1 MRVDEQEAPPAG
13 RIGRLARLSGPRAS
27 LGKITPVARDGLA
40 LVLSS
45 GLTSAV
51 GLLYWIVAA
60 RLFAPATVGVNSVAL
75 STMQLL
81 GGIAH
86 LNLTQALL
94 RFGAVAGR
102 HTRRLMLT
110 CYAVAAVVAALVG
123 LGYAAGAPRWAS
135 EMVDAVGYAPLLLFF
150 AVGTPVW
157 AIFSMQD
164 YLLTALKRATVV
176 PVENLVFALLKM
188 GLLLAA
194 VGMSSVFGIAVS
206 WVVATVLVVL
216 AVNVY
221 LLVRVIPRQAAGE
234 PLEPM
239 RPRTVA
245 RFVRSDYAGATLW
258 QIAMNGLPALVLARL
273 GAEEAAVYG
282 IVWTITISLY
292 LIPSGMSQSMIAHT
306 AGDPARAEA
315 ARRAM
320 VRRSLTMVLPAAAV
334 LSAGAYPVLWLF
346 GEQYAEQGAWAL
358 ALAALSAIPQV
369 ITQSRVAQARVQQR
383 MRVLVLLPGSLALG
397 VLVAAWLLMPVLGIT
412 GVALAWLVV
421 QSVGALVLL
430 AHHHRRARRS

>member
-1 MRVDEQEAPPAG
+1 VRVDEKEAPPAG
-13 RIGRLARLSGPRAS
+13 RVGRLARLSP
-27 LGKITPVARDGLA
+27 GKITPVARDGLA

-102 HTRRLMLT
+102 HTRRLMLA

-123 LGYAAGAPRWAS
+123 LGYAAGAPRWAP
-135 EMVDAVGYAPLLLFF
+135 EMVDAVGHAPLLLFF

-157 AIFSMQD
+157 AIFQMQD

-206 WVVATVLVVL
+206 WVVATVLIVL

>member
-1 MRVDEQEAPPAG
+1 VRVDEKEAPPAG
-13 RIGRLARLSGPRAS
+13 RVGRLARLSP
-27 LGKITPVARDGLA
+27 GKITPVARDGLA

-51 GLLYWIVAA
+51 GLLYWVVAA

-102 HTRRLMLT
+102 HTRRLMLA

-123 LGYAAGAPRWAS
+123 LGYAAGAPRWAP

-157 AIFSMQD
+157 AIFQMQD

-206 WVVATVLVVL
+206 WVVATVLIFL
-216 AVNVY
+216 ID
-221 LLVRVIPRQAAGE
+221 LL
-234 PLEPM
+234 
-239 RPRTVA
+239 
-245 RFVRSDYAGATLW
+245 
-258 QIAMNGLPALVLARL
+258 
-273 GAEEAAVYG
+273 
-282 IVWTITISLY
+282 
-292 LIPSGMSQSMIAHT
+292 
-306 AGDPARAEA
+306 
-315 ARRAM
+315 
-320 VRRSLTMVLPAAAV
+320 LTKIFI
-334 LSAGAYPVLWLF
+334 G
-346 GEQYAEQGAWAL
+346 QG
-358 ALAALSAIPQV
+358 
-369 ITQSRVAQARVQQR
+369 
-383 MRVLVLLPGSLALG
+383 GS
-397 VLVAAWLLMPVLGIT
+397 
-412 GVALAWLVV
+412 
-421 QSVGALVLL
+421 
-430 AHHHRRARRS
+430 

>member
-1 MRVDEQEAPPAG
+1 MRVDEKVTPPVG
-13 RIGRLARLSGPRAS
+13 RGRAEQPLLSKIKLAA
-27 LGKITPVARDGLA
+27 TNPVARDGLA

-45 GLTSAV
+45 ALTSAV
-51 GLLYWIVAA
+51 GLLYWVVAA
-60 RLFAPATVGVNSVAL
+60 RLFAPAVVGVNSVAL

-94 RFGAVAGR
+94 RFGPVAGR
-102 HTRRLMLT
+102 HTRRLMFA
-110 CYAVAAVVAALVG
+110 CYAVASVVAALVG
-123 LGYAAGAPRWAS
+123 LGYAAGAPRWAP
-135 EMVDAVGYAPLLLFF
+135 EMVDAVGYVPLLLFF
-150 AVGTPVW
+150 AVATPVW
-157 AIFSMQD
+157 AIFQMQD

-176 PVENLVFALLKM
+176 VVENLVFALLKM

-194 VGMSSVFGIAVS
+194 AGLAYVFGIAVS
-206 WVVATVLVVL
+206 WVAATVVIVL

-221 LLVRVIPRQAAGE
+221 LLVVAIPQHAVGE
-234 PLEPM
+234 PREPV

-258 QIAMNGLPALVLARL
+258 QVAMNGLPALVLARL
-273 GAEEAAVYG
+273 GAEDAAVYG

-292 LIPSGMSQSMIAHT
+292 LIPSGMGQSMIAHT
-306 AGDPARAEA
+306 AADPAQADA

-320 VRRSLTMVLPAAAV
+320 VRRSMTMVVPAAAV
-334 LSAGAYPVLWLF
+334 LSIGAYPVLWLF
-346 GEQYAEQGAWAL
+346 GEHYAQQGAWAL

-369 ITQSRVAQARVQQR
+369 ITQSRVVQARVQQR
-383 MRVLVLLPGSLALG
+383 MRVLVLVPGSLALG
-397 VLVAAWLLMPVLGIT
+397 VLVTAWLLMPVLGIA

-421 QSVGALVLL
+421 QTVGALVLL
-430 AHHHRRARRS
+430 ARR

>member
-1 MRVDEQEAPPAG
+1 VRVDEKVAPPAG
-13 RIGRLARLSGPRAS
+13 GGRPAWRSLSRIN
-27 LGKITPVARDGLA
+27 PVARDGLA

-45 GLTSAV
+45 ALTSAV
-51 GLLYWIVAA
+51 GLLYWVVAA

-94 RFGAVAGR
+94 RFGPVAGR
-102 HTRRLMLT
+102 HTRRLMLA
-110 CYAVAAVVAALVG
+110 CYAVASVVAALVG
-123 LGYAAGAPRWAS
+123 LGYAAGAPRWAP
-135 EMVDAVGYAPLLLFF
+135 EMVDAVGYVPLLLFF
-150 AVGTPVW
+150 AVATPVW
-157 AIFSMQD
+157 AIFQMQD

-194 VGMSSVFGIAVS
+194 VGMSYVFGIAVS
-206 WVVATVLVVL
+206 WVAATVLIVL
-216 AVNVY
+216 VVNVY
-221 LLVRVIPRQAAGE
+221 LLVWAIPQQAAGE
-234 PLEPM
+234 PLEPV
-239 RPRTVA
+239 RPRVVA

-258 QIAMNGLPALVLARL
+258 QVAMNGLPAVVLARL

-282 IVWTITISLY
+282 IVWTITVSLY
-292 LIPSGMSQSMIAHT
+292 LIPSGMAQSMIAHT
-306 AGDPARAEA
+306 AGDPDRADA

-334 LSAGAYPVLWLF
+334 LAVGAYPVLWLF
-346 GEQYAEQGAWAL
+346 GEQYAQQGAWAL

-397 VLVAAWLLMPVLGIT
+397 VLVTAWLLMPVLGIT

-430 AHHHRRARRS
+430 ARHHRRPRPA